1 MQGLTALQGTAPESN
16 GTSQA
21 IVNGEHKTMTEAV
34 VGPPLGLAHHGKT
47 TLDHKVLRKP
57 LFVHRLTESIPCCRR
72 IAQSKTHGRLMGN
85 VALATGQ
92 ARWLGQ
98 WIAQ

>member
-1 MQGLTALQGTAPESN
+1 MQGLTALQSAAPKRDGTP
-16 GTSQA
+16 QA
-21 IVNGEHKTMTEAV
+21 IVNWEHEAVAEAV
-34 VGPPLGLAHHGKT
+34 VGPPLGLAHHGKA

-72 IAQSKTHGRLMGN
+72 IAQSKTHGRLIGN

-92 ARWLGQ
+92 ARWLGH